1 MTINTLYE
9 LVRNSVEKFASKVA
23 FSMFE
28 GDDVTYA
35 EVGRRIEKVQE
46 ILTGAG
52 LRAGDKVALLSSNM
66 PNWSVCYFAIVTS
79 GFWLGQMLA
88 RKPRMLVAVALA
100 NKTARI
106 IWALLAKGGVYKAPA
121 LAA

>member
-66 PNWSVCYFAIVTS
+66 PNWGVVPILPDFS
-79 GFWLGQMLA
+79 GEELDM
-88 RKPRMLVAVALA
+88 
-100 NKTARI
+100 I
-106 IWALLAKGGVYKAPA
+106 IAHSEA
-121 LAA
+121 

>member
-9 LVRNSVEKFASKVA
+9 LARNSVEKFASKVA

-46 ILTGAG
+46 ILTCAG
-52 LRAGDKVALLSSNM
+52 LHAGDKVALLSSNM
-66 PNWSVCYFAIVTS
+66 PNWVYAIS
-79 GFWLGQMLA
+79 PSLRPAWSPCRSCPIFRA
-88 RKPRMLVAVALA
+88 RSS
-100 NKTARI
+100 T
-106 IWALLAKGGVYKAPA
+106 
-121 LAA
+121 

>member
-52 LRAGDKVALLSSNM
+52 LQCRGQGCLAQQQHAQLGSLLFRRYFGRHGRRAD
-66 PNWSVCYFAIVTS
+66 P
-79 GFWLGQMLA
+79 A
-88 RKPRMLVAVALA
+88 RFF
-100 NKTARI
+100 
-106 IWALLAKGGVYKAPA
+106 G
-121 LAA
+121 